1 MLSGRAGGSQGT
13 LGTSKSYREQREP
26 IFHPRDFSL
35 LSNCQAICLP
45 YDGAQTLPP
54 RRVYL
59 KPHYLPRD
67 RSYWDMRREKKL

>member
-1 MLSGRAGGSQGT
+1 MLSARPGGSQGT

-26 IFHPRDFSL
+26 VFHPRDFSL

-45 YDGAQTLPP
+45 YDGLQSLPP

-59 KPHYLPRD
+59 KPHYLPSD
-67 RSYWDMRREKKL
+67 SPYWEMHRAGKL